1 MRGEQGRKCSSE
13 LETLGFVIMHSIKI
27 PILSNAFQQSHLITS
42 LMYYLLESTVG
53 GLSCK
58 ATVRS
63 VLPTALCQRCWQ
75 GPAQSGREG
84 MGAASK
90 AASGS
95 AVPCTGTPGVGCGA
109 WGEVL
114 AGNRNMAS
122 HSQVSTNFELKTG

>member
-1 MRGEQGRKCSSE
+1 MQGNSQICSA
-13 LETLGFVIMHSIKI
+13 
-27 PILSNAFQQSHLITS
+27 N
-42 LMYYLLESTVG
+42 
-53 GLSCK
+53 
-58 ATVRS
+58 RS
-63 VLPTALCQRCWQ
+63 VSEMRWQ